1 MSVLHPGDVTNQVAL
16 RVLFLYRGGRRAGRG
31 FDFLLRVIGSD
42 LTQHSIYLDLV
53 FIQQRGDGFP
63 NRHTIVSALVGIGKW
78 ISLPAASV
86 LRTLHH
92 PLSWVISIRE

>member
-63 NRHTIVSALVGIGKW
+63 NRHTIVSALVGLENG
-78 ISLPAASV
+78 SLSLQLLCSGHFITLC
-86 LRTLHH
+86 LR
-92 PLSWVISIRE
+92 